1 MLATLLM
8 IVLSVNGGLFMGT
21 ILYIYHLDLMD

>member
-1 MLATLLM
+1 MLATLLV

-21 ILYIYHLDLMD
+21 ILYTYHLSLLD